1 MTTKNEGFNAYQTVE
16 LNPDFSSSQEEKISL
31 EVANGRVELM
41 IETTDKFNETNFA
54 YTSLTRDQLWEHVHN
69 CLWAMEGMK
78 K

>member
-16 LNPDFSSSQEEKISL
+16 LDKDVTENQEEKISL
-31 EVANGRVELM
+31 EVAKGRVELM
-41 IETTDKFNETNFA
+41 VETTDKFGDTNFA

-69 CLWAMEGMK
+69 CLNAMEGLK